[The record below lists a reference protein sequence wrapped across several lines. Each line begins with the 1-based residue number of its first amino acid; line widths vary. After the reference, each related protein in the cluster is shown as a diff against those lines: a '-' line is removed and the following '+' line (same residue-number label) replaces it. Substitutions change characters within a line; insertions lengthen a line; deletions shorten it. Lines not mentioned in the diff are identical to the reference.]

1 MLVDKESTTES
12 ASTSKFS
19 PTEFDAATQI
29 AAFWDKPTNVLNQ
42 ILDVIGNAIGP
53 ESLGKAVADLDQKSA
68 ALIQTLGV
76 GNKRGQE
83 LTLTIADTIP
93 KYLELGLKADDAAA
107 DYVKLIDTFN
117 TNMTLT
123 DETLVNLAATAKV
136 TRMEG
141 SAMAKSFQDAGTPIS
156 MVGDKMMDVAKVANQ
171 AGVTVAAVSG
181 GVVKN
186 LDKMSLYNFDNG
198 IKGLAKMAAQA
209 SRLGI
214 DMEKVFAVTEKVF
227 NPEGAI
233 ELSAS
238 LQRLGVASSELLDPL
253 RLMDLAQNDPTELQ
267 NQIVNMTK
275 DFTRFNEQTKSFEIL
290 PGAKRRMREV
300 ADALGMT
307 GSEFSKMALNAAN
320 FDMKLKQIKFSPDVK
335 EEDRELVATMAQ
347 FNKGGVAEVKIR
359 EMKTNE
365 KGEQEWTG
373 EYITKAVSELKDDDV
388 KNLKELQEL
397 QGETMEEI
405 AFDQLSQLVALNG
418 SFNKLSTSLTYGAA
432 SNKNVQKTFKSG
444 MSSATKSIKSV
455 NDEFDTP
462 DVRQG
467 LDLVVKKIGSVFE
480 KMNGLGTMFKDAT
493 KMLTELVTKI
503 STYITNSN
511 GSISV
516 NDFEIRTLPQDKL
529 VMAGGTNIDGSKNSN
544 TSSNTGLNEVN
555 MTHTFNFSNLPS
567 YVTSTEVE
575 RILKEYTQNS
585 QNALAMVK
593 ASGNVNN
600 GLTSKK

>member
-1 MLVDKESTTES
+1 
-12 ASTSKFS
+12 
-19 PTEFDAATQI
+19 
-29 AAFWDKPTNVLNQ
+29 
-42 ILDVIGNAIGP
+42 
-53 ESLGKAVADLDQKSA
+53 
-68 ALIQTLGV
+68 
-76 GNKRGQE
+76 
-83 LTLTIADTIP
+83 
-93 KYLELGLKADDAAA
+93 
-107 DYVKLIDTFN
+107 
-117 TNMTLT
+117 
-123 DETLVNLAATAKV
+123 
-136 TRMEG
+136 
-141 SAMAKSFQDAGTPIS
+141 
-156 MVGDKMMDVAKVANQ
+156 
-171 AGVTVAAVSG
+171 
-181 GVVKN
+181 
-186 LDKMSLYNFDNG
+186 
-198 IKGLAKMAAQA
+198 
-209 SRLGI
+209 
-214 DMEKVFAVTEKVF
+214 
-227 NPEGAI
+227 
-233 ELSAS
+233 
-238 LQRLGVASSELLDPL
+238 
-253 RLMDLAQNDPTELQ
+253 
-267 NQIVNMTK
+267 MTK

-467 LDLVVKKIGSVFE
+467 LDLVVKKIGSMFE
-480 KMNGLGTMFKDAT
+480 KLPNLGTMFEGAT
-493 KMLTELVTKI
+493 TKLTELVTKI
-503 STYITNSN
+503 STLITNNN

-544 TSSNTGLNEVN
+544 TSSNTGSNEVN

-585 QNALAMVK
+585 QNALAMVNAAGK
-593 ASGNVNN
+593 VNN

>member
-1 MLVDKESTTES
+1 
-12 ASTSKFS
+12 
-19 PTEFDAATQI
+19 
-29 AAFWDKPTNVLNQ
+29 
-42 ILDVIGNAIGP
+42 
-53 ESLGKAVADLDQKSA
+53 
-68 ALIQTLGV
+68 
-76 GNKRGQE
+76 
-83 LTLTIADTIP
+83 
-93 KYLELGLKADDAAA
+93 
-107 DYVKLIDTFN
+107 
-117 TNMTLT
+117 
-123 DETLVNLAATAKV
+123 
-136 TRMEG
+136 
-141 SAMAKSFQDAGTPIS
+141 
-156 MVGDKMMDVAKVANQ
+156 
-171 AGVTVAAVSG
+171 
-181 GVVKN
+181 
-186 LDKMSLYNFDNG
+186 
-198 IKGLAKMAAQA
+198 
-209 SRLGI
+209 
-214 DMEKVFAVTEKVF
+214 MEKVFAVTEKVF

-544 TSSNTGLNEVN
+544 TSSNTGSNEIS